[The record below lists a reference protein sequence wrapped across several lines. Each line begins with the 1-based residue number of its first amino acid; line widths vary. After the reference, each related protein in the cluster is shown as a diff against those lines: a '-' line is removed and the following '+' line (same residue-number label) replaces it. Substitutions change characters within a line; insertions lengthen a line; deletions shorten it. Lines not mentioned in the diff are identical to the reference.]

1 MRYTLT
7 VLILVL
13 GLSVLGAQEK
23 QVRYLFPEF
32 TDSYIYYK
40 DGRVFQVPTNYDLFE
55 NKFTFIDKD
64 NEKKEF
70 SDPNM
75 IVSVKAGNR
84 TFILIS
90 GNEAAEVMQTEPRI
104 LVQYIGN
111 KRIKKDLTFGGKT
124 ETASVDSYSNLI
136 YGTGDDN
143 KNTVL
148 AKIDY
153 QFYINKNKR
162 LKRFS
167 TKKQFL
173 KLFTKQERELKK
185 YIDEYKVNFGSVEQ
199 VVKLCNYAFSKED
212 K

>member
-1 MRYTLT
+1 M
-7 VLILVL
+7 
-13 GLSVLGAQEK
+13 
-23 QVRYLFPEF
+23 
-32 TDSYIYYK
+32 
-40 DGRVFQVPTNYDLFE
+40 
-55 NKFTFIDKD
+55 
-64 NEKKEF
+64 
-70 SDPNM
+70 
-75 IVSVKAGNR
+75 
-84 TFILIS
+84 
-90 GNEAAEVMQTEPRI
+90 
-104 LVQYIGN
+104 
-111 KRIKKDLTFGGKT
+111 TFGGKT

-167 TKKQFL
+167 TEKQFL

>member
-7 VLILVL
+7 VLILIL

-23 QVRYLFPEF
+23 QTRYLFPEF

-55 NKFTFIDKD
+55 NKFVFIDKD

-75 IVSVKAGNR
+75 IVSVKADNR
-84 TFILIS
+84 TFIPIS

-124 ETASVDSYSNLI
+124 GEYD
-136 YGTGDDN
+136 

-148 AKIDY
+148 INIDY
-153 QFYINKNKR
+153 QFYVEKDKR
-162 LKRFS
+162 LKQFS

-173 KLFTKQERELKK
+173 KLFSKQKKELKK
-185 YIDEYKVNFGSVEQ
+185 YIDENNVDFGSIDQ
-199 VVKLCNYAFSKED
+199 VVKLCNHAFSKEE

>member
-7 VLILVL
+7 VLILIL

-23 QVRYLFPEF
+23 QTRYLFPEF

-55 NKFTFIDKD
+55 NKFVFIDKD

-75 IVSVKAGNR
+75 IVSVKADNR
-84 TFILIS
+84 TFIPIS

-111 KRIKKDLTFGGKT
+111 KRITNIIFCRQRAERRLVKQHLLTVT
-124 ETASVDSYSNLI
+124 LI
-136 YGTGDDN
+136 LYMEQESMI
-143 KNTVL
+143 
-148 AKIDY
+148 KI
-153 QFYINKNKR
+153 
-162 LKRFS
+162 
-167 TKKQFL
+167 QFL
-173 KLFTKQERELKK
+173 S
-185 YIDEYKVNFGSVEQ
+185 I
-199 VVKLCNYAFSKED
+199 
-212 K
+212 